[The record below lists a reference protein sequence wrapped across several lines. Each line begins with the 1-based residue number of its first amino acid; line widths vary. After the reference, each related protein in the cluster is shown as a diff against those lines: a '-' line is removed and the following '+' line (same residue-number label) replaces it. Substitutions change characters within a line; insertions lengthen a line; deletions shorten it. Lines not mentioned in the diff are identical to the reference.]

1 MPENINQP
9 GMDTLQKVIAGTAP
23 LNLFFGLSRQTIEA
37 MAAFG
42 FNLYEQGK
50 SRDAETVFRGL
61 IALDSNQ
68 YYGYAGLGALALAE
82 EKAEEAIPYLVKAV
96 ELNPNDATVHANLG
110 EALLRQAKFDD
121 AARHFDRALDLDPKE
136 TDAGANR
143 ARAILEGM
151 EILIKEFQR
160 LESTPNA

>member
-1 MPENINQP
+1 MSENIAP
-9 GMDTLQKVIAGTAP
+9 DTLQKVIAGTAP
-23 LNLFFGLSRQTIEA
+23 LNLFLGFNRQTLDA

-50 SRDAETVFRGL
+50 SREAEKIFRGL
-61 IALDSNQ
+61 IAIDSTL
-68 YYGYAGLGALALAE
+68 YYGYAGLGALALSDERAD
-82 EKAEEAIPYLVKAV
+82 EAIPFLVKAV
-96 ELNPNDATVHANLG
+96 ELNPNDASVHANLG

-121 AARHFDRALDLDPKE
+121 AARHFGRALDLDPDEK
-136 TDAGANR
+136 DPGANR

-160 LESTPNA
+160 MDTAPNA